1 MVVGRQSSVVGESGS
16 TSGADAEQKT
26 VVGRQSSEIEGRK
39 SRLKITLV
47 KSLIGRPESQRKTV
61 RALGL
66 TRMHQTVEKDDRP
79 QTRGM
84 VDQVKHLLKIEE
96 A

>member
-1 MVVGRQSSVVGESGS
+1 M
-16 TSGADAEQKT
+16 

-39 SRLKITLV
+39 SKLKITLV
-47 KSLIGRPESQRKTV
+47 KSLIGRPENQRKTV
-61 RALGL
+61 HALGL